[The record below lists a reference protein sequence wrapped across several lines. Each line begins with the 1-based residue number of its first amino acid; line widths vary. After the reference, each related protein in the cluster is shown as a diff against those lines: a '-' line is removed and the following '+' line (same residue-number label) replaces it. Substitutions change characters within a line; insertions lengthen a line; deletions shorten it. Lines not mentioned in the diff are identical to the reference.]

1 MAKNML
7 LKLKLNGAVH
17 DFFVK
22 TTAQNVWLDAA
33 QTKTLKERLVEVAAD
48 IARVEG
54 VAGAAMTEEQV
65 NGLITAA
72 VAQVKE
78 EILGTKVAEAWD
90 TLEEIGTW
98 LEANKD
104 LAATL
109 QALATKHGEDIEEL
123 DGRVTTIEGK
133 IDILEGKSTQVEA
146 GDVNGTIKVDGEVVT
161 VYEHPVGDGFEHIPA
176 GGAAGKSLV
185 WESAGKAKWQDL
197 VVMGGDEELA
207 ALQDGQIMFYL
218 TGDDEEVVEEPT
230 V

>member
-7 LKLKLNGAVH
+7 LKLRLNGAVH

-48 IARVEG
+48 IARIEG
-54 VAGAAMTEEQV
+54 IAGAALTEEQV
-65 NGLITAA
+65 NGLISTA

-78 EILGTKVAEAWD
+78 EILGTNVAETWD
-90 TLEEIGTW
+90 TLGEISTW

-104 LAATL
+104 LSETL
-109 QALATKHGEDIEEL
+109 QALATKHGEDIDAL
-123 DGRVTTIEGK
+123 DGRVSTIKDK

-146 GDVNGTIKVDGEVVT
+146 GEVNGTIKVDGEVVT

-176 GGAAGKSLV
+176 GGAAGKSLF

>member
-22 TTAQNVWLDAA
+22 TSAQNVWLDAS

-54 VAGAAMTEEQV
+54 IAGAALTEEQV
-65 NGLITAA
+65 LGLISTA
-72 VAQVKE
+72 VTQVKE
-78 EILGTKVAEAWD
+78 EILGTGVAEAWD
-90 TLEEIGTW
+90 TLGEISDW

-109 QALATKHGEDIEEL
+109 QALATKHGEDIEAL
-123 DGRVTTIEGK
+123 DGRVSTIEEK
-133 IDILEGKSTQVEA
+133 IDILEGNSTQVEA
-146 GDVNGTIKVDGEVVT
+146 GEVNGTIKVNGEVVT
-161 VYEHPVGDGFEHIPA
+161 VYTHPSGDGFEHIPA
-176 GGAAGKSLV
+176 GGATGKSLV